1 MTRLD
6 HGKDKVVVAEIGK
19 VIYDSAFHDAWVC
32 TVLYASKFFF
42 FISGTDDRQ
51 AMFER
56 LFFPVLI

>member
-1 MTRLD
+1 MTRSD
-6 HGKDKVVVAEIGK
+6 HGKDKVVVAEIGN
-19 VIYDSAFHDAWVC
+19 VMYDTAFHDDWVY
-32 TVLYASKFFF
+32 TVLYASEF